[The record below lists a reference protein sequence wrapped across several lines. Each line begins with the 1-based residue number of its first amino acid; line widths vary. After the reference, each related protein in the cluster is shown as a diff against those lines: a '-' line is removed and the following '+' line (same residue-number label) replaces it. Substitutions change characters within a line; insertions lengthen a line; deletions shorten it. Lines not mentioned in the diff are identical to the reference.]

1 MRACA
6 ATRISPLPI
15 SITKPSR
22 TNCPNG
28 WAARASTGLP
38 ENKCL
43 RERDTST
50 QLGGNM
56 RLLAF
61 GLLGLALAIAP
72 SHRAVAQEWP
82 NRPVTMIVPFPA
94 GAAVD
99 TLARAVAH
107 ALSEDFGKQFI
118 VDNRAGAGGNLGGT
132 AVAKATADGY
142 TWLFGTP
149 APIALNKLMYKGLA
163 YDSERDFMPVIL
175 VAKSPMMITATSG
188 FPAKTLPELIAYA
201 RQNPGKVNV
210 GHPGN
215 GTLGHI
221 TSALIQ
227 QFAGV
232 EMTHVPYRGSAP
244 LITDLLSG
252 QVDVAMDFMPTYLP
266 LVADRTIR
274 ALAVTTS
281 RRVAQLPDVPTVQE
295 AGFKNFE
302 ATAWYAIVAPTG
314 TPPDIVGKVNKA
326 VNAFLRSD
334 KGKAI
339 LEQNSLQGVGGSS
352 EDLKAFIDGERDKWR
367 PVIETAKIAMQ

>member
-1 MRACA
+1 MR
-6 ATRISPLPI
+6 P
-15 SITKPSR
+15 
-22 TNCPNG
+22 
-28 WAARASTGLP
+28 
-38 ENKCL
+38 
-43 RERDTST
+43 
-50 QLGGNM
+50 
-56 RLLAF
+56 LAF
-61 GLLGLALAIAP
+61 GLLGLALALTP
-72 SHRAVAQEWP
+72 CHRAVAQEWP

-107 ALSEDFGKQFI
+107 ALSEHFGKQFI

-132 AVAKATADGY
+132 AVAKASADGY

-163 YDSERDFMPVIL
+163 YDSERDFTPVIL
-175 VAKSPMMITATSG
+175 VAKSPMMITATSA

-201 RQNPGKVNV
+201 KQNPGKVNV

-227 QFAGV
+227 QFAGA

-252 QVDVAMDFMPTYLP
+252 QVHVAMDFMPTYLP
-266 LVADRTIR
+266 LVAAGKVR

-295 AGFKNFE
+295 AGFNGFE

-314 TPPDIVGKVNKA
+314 TPPDIMTKVNKA
-326 VNAFLRSD
+326 VNTFLESD
-334 KGKAI
+334 QGKTI
-339 LEQNSLQGVGGSS
+339 LEQNSLQAVGGSP
-352 EDLKAFIDGERDKWR
+352 EDLKAFIDGERAKWR
-367 PVIETAKIAMQ
+367 PVIEAAKIAMQ

>member
-1 MRACA
+1 
-6 ATRISPLPI
+6 
-15 SITKPSR
+15 
-22 TNCPNG
+22 
-28 WAARASTGLP
+28 
-38 ENKCL
+38 
-43 RERDTST
+43 
-50 QLGGNM
+50 M

-61 GLLGLALAIAP
+61 GLLGLALAVAP

-99 TLARAVAH
+99 TLARAVAY
-107 ALSEDFGKQFI
+107 ALGEDFGKQFI

-175 VAKSPMMITATSG
+175 VAKSPMMIAATSG
-188 FPAKTLPELIAYA
+188 FPAKTLPELITYA
-201 RQNPGKVNV
+201 KQNPGKVNV

-266 LVADRTIR
+266 LVADRKIR

>member
-1 MRACA
+1 
-6 ATRISPLPI
+6 
-15 SITKPSR
+15 
-22 TNCPNG
+22 
-28 WAARASTGLP
+28 
-38 ENKCL
+38 
-43 RERDTST
+43 
-50 QLGGNM
+50 M

-61 GLLGLALAIAP
+61 GLLGLALAVAP
-72 SHRAVAQEWP
+72 CHRAVAQEWP

-118 VDNRAGAGGNLGGT
+118 VDNRAGAGGNLGGA
-132 AVAKATADGY
+132 AVAKANADGY

-163 YDSERDFMPVIL
+163 YDSERDFAPVIL

-188 FPAKTLPELIAYA
+188 FPAKTLPDLIAYA

-252 QVDVAMDFMPTYLP
+252 QVDIAMDFMPTYLP
-266 LVADRTIR
+266 LVADDKIR
-274 ALAVTTS
+274 PLAVTTS

-295 AGFKNFE
+295 AGFRNFE

-314 TPPDIVGKVNKA
+314 TPPDIVSRVNKA
-326 VNAFLRSD
+326 VNAFLNSD

-339 LEQNSLQGVGGSS
+339 LEQNSLQGVGGSP
-352 EDLKAFIDGERDKWR
+352 EDLKAFIDGEREKWR
-367 PVIETAKIAMQ
+367 PVIEAAKIAMQ